1 MIFTPLLNKQL
12 ETMKKSM
19 LLAIVLLT
27 TAHVFGQ
34 EGTDRIFKPF
44 KVDVSAGFA
53 LPLSGGNGAKGGL
66 LFAVEPKYA
75 VAEQFAIGIR
85 FEGAIMARAV
95 IDNGTEVI
103 GEAQANGSYLLTGD
117 YYFNN
122 NNFRPFLGA
131 GVGLFSVAG
140 AAVNSSNPVQEED
153 VYTENNF
160 GAMIRGGFEAGHFR
174 FGIEYNIAGKTSFSP
189 NNDYLGFKLG
199 VCLGGGRYSR

>member
-1 MIFTPLLNKQL
+1 MKKFLIVTIAIFTGAAAYAQ
-12 ETMKKSM
+12 
-19 LLAIVLLT
+19 
-27 TAHVFGQ
+27 Q
-34 EGTDRIFKPF
+34 ENDRIFKPF

-66 LFAVEPKYA
+66 LFAIEPKYA
-75 VAEQFAIGIR
+75 VAEQISIGLR

-103 GEAQANGSYLLTGD
+103 GEAQGNGSYLLTGD

-131 GVGLFSVAG
+131 GVGLFNVAG
-140 AAVNSSNPVQEED
+140 AAVNSNDPLQEDD

-160 GAMIRGGFEAGHFR
+160 GGMIRGGFEAGHFR

-199 VCLGGGRYSR
+199 VCFGGGRYKH

>member
-1 MIFTPLLNKQL
+1 
-12 ETMKKSM
+12 MKKSI
-19 LLAIVLLT
+19 LLAVVFLT
-27 TAHVFGQ
+27 AAQVFGQ
-34 EGTDRIFKPF
+34 DASERIFKPF

-66 LFAVEPKYA
+66 LFAIEPKYA
-75 VAEQFAIGIR
+75 VVEKLAVGIR

-95 IDNGTEVI
+95 VDNGMEVI

-122 NNFRPFLGA
+122 NSFRPFLGG
-131 GVGLFSVAG
+131 GVGLFKVAG
-140 AAVNSSNPVQEED
+140 AAVNSNDPLQEED

-160 GAMIRGGFEAGHFR
+160 GGMIRGGFEAGHFR

-199 VCLGGGRYSR
+199 VCLGGGRYKR